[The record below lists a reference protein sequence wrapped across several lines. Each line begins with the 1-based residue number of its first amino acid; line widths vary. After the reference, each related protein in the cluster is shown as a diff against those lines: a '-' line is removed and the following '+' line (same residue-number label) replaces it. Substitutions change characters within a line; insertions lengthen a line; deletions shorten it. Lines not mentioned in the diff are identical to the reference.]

1 MRRVELFELIRRDFF
16 DQGLSKRQ
24 IARKHHV
31 HRRAVRQAIASAVPP
46 ARRRTSRARPVLT
59 EEARAFVDG
68 ILLADRRAPRKQR
81 HTARRI
87 WQRLGDELGCSAAE
101 STVRGYVAERRR
113 ELGVGAQ
120 AFVPQNHPPGHQGE
134 VDFYEADFHFPW
146 GQQTAQVISV
156 RSEFSAAALH
166 VAYPAQTQTALL
178 DGIER
183 GLAFVGGVFAK
194 MRFDN
199 LRQAVA
205 RVIRGQRR
213 VEQDRFVAFRSH
225 YLFESSFTSPG
236 IEGAHEKGGVEGE
249 VGRFRRRW
257 LTPVPQVGSWEEAN
271 DYLRACCIADLQRVP
286 EGRDRQVG
294 ELAEIERRVLRSL
307 PSERFEL
314 AELAQARVDEKARI
328 KVKTAR
334 YSVPAS
340 LVGRT
345 VRVRIFPLAVEVTY
359 RGRLVATHDR
369 VHLRGGEQLVLDHYL
384 DVLWDRPGAFPGS
397 LPLHQARERGE
408 FPPAYDALWQALKQ
422 RAGDKGG
429 TRAMIEVLLLH
440 RRHPRQVVR
449 AAVEQALAVGA
460 IDPGAVAI
468 IARHLDDL
476 PEQAPVQLSL
486 TELGELARYE
496 RPAPETA
503 GYDVLLQAV
512 AR

>member
-1 MRRVELFELIRRDFF
+1 MRRVELFELIRRDH
-16 DQGLSKRQ
+16 DQGDSIRS
-24 IARKHHV
+24 IARRHRV
-31 HRRAVRQAIASAVPP
+31 HRRVVRQAVASAIPP
-46 ARRRTSRARPVLT
+46 EHRRPVRARPVLT

-68 ILLADRRAPRKQR
+68 ILLADREAPRKQR
-81 HTARRI
+81 HTARRV
-87 WQRLGDELGCSAAE
+87 WQRLGEELDCTAAE

-113 ELGVGAQ
+113 ELGLRAR
-120 AFVPQNHPPGHQGE
+120 AFVPQHHPPGHQGE
-134 VDFYEADFHFPW
+134 VDFYGADFHFPW
-146 GQQTAQVISV
+146 GQETAQVISV

-166 VAYPAQTQTALL
+166 VAYPSQTQAALL

-183 GLAFVGGVFAK
+183 GLHFVGGVFQI

-213 VEQDRFVAFRSH
+213 VEQDRFTAFRSH

-257 LTPVPQVGSWEEAN
+257 LTPVPKVASWEEAN
-271 DYLRACCIADLQRVP
+271 AYLRECCVRDLQRIP
-286 EGRDRQVG
+286 EGRTRSVA
-294 ELAEIERRVLRSL
+294 ELAEIERRLLRPL
-307 PSERFEL
+307 PAERFEL
-314 AELAQARVDEKARI
+314 AELTSARVDEKARI
-328 KVKTAR
+328 KVKAAR

-345 VRVRIFPLAVEVTY
+345 VRVRIHPLQIEVTY

-369 VHLRGGEQLVLDHYL
+369 AHLRGAEQLVLDHYL

-408 FPPAYDALWQALKQ
+408 FPSSYDALWSKLKE
-422 RAGDKGG
+422 RSGEKAG

-440 RRHPRQVVR
+440 RRHTATVVR
-449 AAVEQALAVGA
+449 AAVEQALSIGA
-460 IDPGAVAI
+460 IDPGAVAMF
-468 IARHLDDL
+468 ARHLESL
-476 PEQAPVQLSL
+476 PEESPVQLSL
-486 TELGELARYE
+486 VELGELSRYE
-496 RPAPETA
+496 RPTPETV
-503 GYDVLLQAV
+503 GYDVLLRAV

>member
-1 MRRVELFELIRRDFF
+1 MRRVELFELIRRDH
-16 DQGLSKRQ
+16 DQGESIRAL
-24 IARKHHV
+24 ARKHRV
-31 HRRAVRQAIASAVPP
+31 HRRVVRQAIASAIPP
-46 ARRRTSRARPVLT
+46 ERRPAVRARPVLT
-59 EEARAFVDG
+59 EEARSFVDG
-68 ILLADRRAPRKQR
+68 ILLADKKAPRKQR

-87 WQRLGDELGCSAAE
+87 WQRLGDELGCTAAE

-113 ELGVGAQ
+113 EIGLGAR

-146 GQQTAQVISV
+146 GQETAQVISV
-156 RSEFSAAALH
+156 RSEFSAGALH
-166 VAYPAQTQTALL
+166 VAYPSQTQTALL
-178 DGIER
+178 DGISR
-183 GLAFVGGVFAK
+183 GLEFVGGVFER

-205 RVIRGQRR
+205 RVIRGERR

-257 LTPVPQVGSWEEAN
+257 LTPVPVVSSWEEAN
-271 DYLRACCIADLQRVP
+271 DYLRRCCIADLARVP
-286 EGRDRQVG
+286 EGRDRSVG
-294 ELAEIERRVLRSL
+294 ELMEIERRLLRPL
-307 PSERFEL
+307 PAERFEV
-314 AELAQARVDEKARI
+314 AELASARVDEKARI
-328 KVKTAR
+328 KVKAAR

-345 VRVRIFPLAVEVTY
+345 VRVRIFPLALEVTY

-369 VHLRGGEQLVLDHYL
+369 VHLRGAEQLLLDHYL

-408 FPPAYDALWQALKQ
+408 FTPSYDALWQALKR
-422 RAGDKGG
+422 RAGDKAG

-440 RRHPRQVVR
+440 RRHPKQIVR
-449 AAVEQALAVGA
+449 AAVEQALSVGA
-460 IDPGAVAI
+460 IDPGAVAMF
-468 IARHLDDL
+468 ARHLQDV
-476 PEQAPVQLSL
+476 PEVAPVQLSL
-486 TELGELARYE
+486 AELGELSRYD
-496 RPAPETA
+496 RPLPHTG

-512 AR
+512 AK

>member
-16 DQGLSKRQ
+16 DHGLSKRE

-46 ARRRTSRARPVLT
+46 QRRRPSRAHPVLT
-59 EEARAFVDG
+59 DEARAFVDG
-68 ILLADRRAPRKQR
+68 VLLADRRAPRKQR

-87 WQRLGDELGCSAAE
+87 WQRLRDELGCTAAE

-113 ELGVGAQ
+113 ELGLGAQ
-120 AFVPQNHPPGHQGE
+120 AFVPQNHPPGAQGE
-134 VDFYEADFHFPW
+134 VDFYEAHFSFPW
-146 GQQTAQVISV
+146 GLEKAQVICV
-156 RSEFSAAALH
+156 RSEFSAGALH
-166 VAYPAQTQTALL
+166 VAYPAQTQAALL
-178 DGIER
+178 DGISR
-183 GLAFVGGVFAK
+183 GLEFVGGVFAR

-205 RVIRGQRR
+205 RVISGQRR
-213 VEQDRFVAFRSH
+213 VEQDRFVAFRPH

-271 DYLRACCIADLQRVP
+271 DYLRRCCIADLQRIP
-286 EGRDRQVG
+286 EGKTRSVG
-294 ELAEIERRVLRSL
+294 ELMEIERRVLRPL
-307 PSERFEL
+307 ASERFEL
-314 AELAQARVDEKARI
+314 AELATCRVDEKARI
-328 KVKTAR
+328 KVKQAR

-345 VRVRIFPLAVEVTY
+345 VRVRIFPLQIEITY
-359 RGRLVATHDR
+359 RGRLVAAHDR
-369 VHLRGGEQLVLDHYL
+369 VRLRGAEQLVLEHYL

-408 FPPAYDALWQALKQ
+408 FPASYDALWHALKQ
-422 RAGDKGG
+422 RAGDKAG

-440 RRHPRQVVR
+440 RGHPKQVVR
-449 AAVEQALAVGA
+449 QAVEQALSTGA
-460 IDPGAVAI
+460 IDPGAVAMF
-468 IARHLDDL
+468 ARHLESL

-486 TELGELARYE
+486 SELGELARYE

-512 AR
+512 AE

>member
-1 MRRVELFELIRRDFF
+1 MRRVELFELIRREFF
-16 DQGLSKRQ
+16 DQGLSKRE
-24 IARKHHV
+24 IARRHHV
-31 HRRAVRQAIASAVPP
+31 HRRVVRQAIASAIPP
-46 ARRRTSRARPVLT
+46 ERRRPVRVRPVLT
-59 EEARAFVDG
+59 EEARAFIDG

-87 WQRLGDELGCSAAE
+87 WQRLRDELGCTAAE

-113 ELGVGAQ
+113 EIGSGAR
-120 AFVPQNHPPGHQGE
+120 AFVPQHHPPGHQGE
-134 VDFYEADFHFPW
+134 VDFYEAAFQFPW
-146 GQQTAQVISV
+146 GQETAQVISV

-166 VAYPAQTQTALL
+166 VAYPAQTQSALL
-178 DGIER
+178 EGIER
-183 GLAFVGGVFAK
+183 GLEFAGGVFCR

-249 VGRFRRRW
+249 VGRFRRRH
-257 LTPVPQVGSWEEAN
+257 LTPVPRVASWEEAN
-271 DYLRACCIADLQRVP
+271 AYLRACCLADLDRVP
-286 EGRDRQVG
+286 EGRDRTVA
-294 ELAEIERRVLRSL
+294 ELMAIERPLLRPL
-307 PSERFEL
+307 PEEPFEI
-314 AELAQARVDEKARI
+314 AELASARVDDKARI
-328 KVKTAR
+328 KVKAAR

-340 LVGRT
+340 LAGRT
-345 VRVRIFPLAVEVTY
+345 VRVRISPLSIEVTY

-369 VHLRGGEQLVLDHYL
+369 VHLRGGERLVLDHYL
-384 DVLWDRPGAFPGS
+384 DVLRDRPGAFPGS

-408 FPPAYDALWQALKQ
+408 FPPSYDRLWQALTERLGE
-422 RAGDKGG
+422 RAG

-440 RRHPRQVVR
+440 RRHPKEVVR

-468 IARHLDDL
+468 IARHLQEL
-476 PEQAPVQLSL
+476 PEAEPVQLSL
-486 TELGELARYE
+486 VELGELARYG
-496 RPAPETA
+496 RPAPEVA
-503 GYDVLLQAV
+503 GYDVLLEAV

>member
-16 DQGLSKRQ
+16 DQGLSKRE

-46 ARRRTSRARPVLT
+46 ERRRPSKARPVLT
-59 EEARAFVDG
+59 DEARAFVDG
-68 ILLADRRAPRKQR
+68 ILLGDKKAPRKQR

-87 WQRLGDELGCSAAE
+87 WQRLRDELGCTAAE

-146 GQQTAQVISV
+146 GQQTAQVIAV
-156 RSEFSAAALH
+156 RSEFSAGALH
-166 VAYPAQTQTALL
+166 VAYPSQTQTALL
-178 DGIER
+178 DGISS
-183 GLAFVGGVFAK
+183 GLEFAGGVFAR

-236 IEGAHEKGGVEGE
+236 IEGAHEKGGIEGE

-257 LTPVPQVGSWEEAN
+257 LTPVPQVSSWEEAN
-271 DYLRACCIADLQRVP
+271 DYLRRCCIADLQRIP
-286 EGRDRQVG
+286 EGKDRTVG
-294 ELAEIERRVLRSL
+294 ELMDIERRLLRPL

-314 AELAQARVDEKARI
+314 AELASARVDEKARI

-345 VRVRIFPLAVEVTY
+345 VRVRIFPLSLEVTY

-384 DVLWDRPGAFPGS
+384 DVLRDRPGAFPES

-408 FPPAYDALWQALKQ
+408 FPASYDRLWQALMQ
-422 RAGDKGG
+422 RAGDKAG

-440 RRHPRQVVR
+440 RRHPKQTVR
-449 AAVEQALAVGA
+449 AAVEQALSTGAV
-460 IDPGAVAI
+460 DPGAVAMF
-468 IARHLDDL
+468 ARHLEQM

-486 TELGELARYE
+486 AELGELSRYE
-496 RPAPETA
+496 RPAPEVA
-503 GYDVLLQAV
+503 GYDVLLRVV
-512 AR
+512 AE

>member
-16 DQGLSKRQ
+16 DQGLSKRE

-31 HRRAVRQAIASAVPP
+31 HRRAVRHAIASAVPP
-46 ARRRTSRARPVLT
+46 ERRRPVRPRPVLS

-68 ILLADRRAPRKQR
+68 ILFADRKAPRKQR

-87 WQRLGDELGCSAAE
+87 WQRLRDELGCTAAE
-101 STVRGYVAERRR
+101 STVRGYVRERRR
-113 ELGVGAQ
+113 EIGLGAR
-120 AFVPQNHPPGHQGE
+120 AFVPQHHPPGHQGE
-134 VDFYEADFHFPW
+134 VDFYEADFAFPW
-146 GQQTAQVISV
+146 GQETAQVIAV

-166 VAYPAQTQTALL
+166 TAYPNQTQTAFL

-183 GLAFVGGVFAK
+183 GLHFVGGVFAT

-205 RVIRGQRR
+205 RAIRGQRR
-213 VEQDRFVAFRSH
+213 VEQDRFTAFRSH
-225 YLFESSFTSPG
+225 YLFESSFTSLG

-257 LTPVPQVGSWEEAN
+257 LTPVPQVASWEQAN
-271 DYLRACCIADLQRVP
+271 AYLRRCCIADLDRVP
-286 EGRDRQVG
+286 EGKTRTVG
-294 ELAEIERRVLRSL
+294 ELMELERRVLRPL
-307 PSERFEL
+307 PSEGFEL
-314 AELAQARVDEKARI
+314 AELASGCVDEKARI
-328 KVKTAR
+328 KVKAAR

-345 VRVRIFPLAVEVTY
+345 VRVRILPLQIEVTH

-369 VHLRGGEQLVLDHYL
+369 AHLRGAEQLVLDHYL

-408 FPPAYDALWQALKQ
+408 FPPSYDALWQALKE
-422 RAGDKGG
+422 RAGEKAG
-429 TRAMIEVLLLH
+429 TRALIEVLLLH
-440 RRHPRQVVR
+440 RRHPKQIVR
-449 AAVEQALAVGA
+449 AAVEQALSVGA

-468 IARHLDDL
+468 MARHLQEL
-476 PEQAPVQLSL
+476 PQVEPVQLSL
-486 TELGELARYE
+486 VELGELHRYE
-496 RPAPETA
+496 RPAPEVA
-503 GYDVLLQAV
+503 GYDVLLRAV
-512 AR
+512 PR

>member
-1 MRRVELFELIRRDFF
+1 MRRVELFELIRRDHS
-16 DQGLSKRQ
+16 QGMSKRAL
-24 IARKHHV
+24 AREHRV
-31 HRRAVRQAIASAVPP
+31 HRRVVRQAIASAVPP
-46 ARRRTSRARPVLT
+46 ERRPAVRARPVLT

-68 ILLADRRAPRKQR
+68 VLLADRKAPRKQR

-87 WQRLGDELGCSAAE
+87 WQRLGEELGCTAAE
-101 STVRGYVAERRR
+101 STVRGYVHERRR
-113 ELGVGAQ
+113 EIGLGAR
-120 AFVPQNHPPGHQGE
+120 AFVPQHHPPGHQGE

-146 GQQTAQVISV
+146 GQETAQVISV

-166 VAYPAQTQTALL
+166 VAYPSQTQSALL

-183 GLAFVGGVFAK
+183 GLEFFGGVFER

-225 YLFESSFTSPG
+225 YLFESSFTTPG

-257 LTPVPQVGSWEEAN
+257 LTPVPRVSSWEQAN
-271 DYLRACCIADLQRVP
+271 DYLRACCIADLDWVP
-286 EGRDRQVG
+286 EGRDRSVG
-294 ELAEIERRVLRSL
+294 VLMDIERRLLRPL
-307 PSERFEL
+307 PAERFEL
-314 AELAQARVDEKARI
+314 AELSSARVDEKARI
-328 KVKTAR
+328 KVKAAR

-345 VRVRIFPLAVEVTY
+345 VRVRISPLQIEVTY

-369 VHLRGGEQLVLDHYL
+369 AHLRGAEQLVLDHYL
-384 DVLWDRPGAFPGS
+384 EVLLDRPGAFPGS
-397 LPLHQARERGE
+397 LPLHQAREHGE
-408 FPPAYDALWQALKQ
+408 FPPTYDALWSRLKQ
-422 RAGDKGG
+422 RTGERAG

-440 RRHPRQVVR
+440 RRHGGDVVR
-449 AAVEQALAVGA
+449 AAVEQALATGA
-460 IDPGAVAI
+460 IDPGAVAMF
-468 IARHLDDL
+468 ARHLDDL

-486 TELGELARYE
+486 AELGELSRFE
-496 RPAPETA
+496 RPLPE
-503 GYDVLLQAV
+503 
-512 AR
+512 

>member
-16 DQGLSKRQ
+16 DQGLSKRE
-24 IARKHHV
+24 IARKHRV

-46 ARRRTSRARPVLT
+46 ERRRQVRAHPVLT
-59 EEARAFVDG
+59 DEARAFVDG

-87 WQRLGDELGCSAAE
+87 WQRLGEELGCVAAE
-101 STVRGYVAERRR
+101 STVRGYVRERRQ
-113 ELGVGAQ
+113 EIGLGVQ
-120 AFVPQNHPPGHQGE
+120 AFVPQHHPPGAQGE

-146 GQQTAQVISV
+146 GQETAQVIAV

-166 VAYPAQTQTALL
+166 VAYPSQTQSALL

-183 GLAFVGGVFAK
+183 GLGFVGGVFAT

-199 LRQAVA
+199 LRLAVA

-225 YLFESSFTSPG
+225 HLFESSFTSLG
-236 IEGAHEKGGVEGE
+236 IEGAHEKGGIEGE

-257 LTPVPQVGSWEEAN
+257 LTPVPQVASWEEAN
-271 DYLRACCIADLQRVP
+271 DYLRRCCIADLQRVP
-286 EGRDRQVG
+286 EGRTRSVG
-294 ELAEIERRVLRSL
+294 ELMEIERRVLRPL
-307 PSERFEL
+307 ASERFEL
-314 AELAQARVDEKARI
+314 AELASARVDEKARI
-328 KVKTAR
+328 KVKAAR

-345 VRVRIFPLAVEVTY
+345 VRVRVHPLSVEVSY

-369 VHLRGGEQLVLDHYL
+369 AHLRGAEQLVLDHYL
-384 DVLWDRPGAFPGS
+384 DVLAERPGAFPGS
-397 LPLHQARERGE
+397 LPLHQAREHGE
-408 FPPAYDALWQALKQ
+408 FPASYDRLWQALKQ
-422 RAGDKGG
+422 RAGDKAG

-440 RRHPRQVVR
+440 RRHPKQVVR
-449 AAVEQALAVGA
+449 GAVEQALATGA
-460 IDPGAVAI
+460 IDPGAVAMF
-468 IARHLDDL
+468 ARHLESL
-476 PEQAPVQLSL
+476 PEQAPVQLR
-486 TELGELARYE
+486 LGELGKLARYD

-503 GYDVLLQAV
+503 GYDVLLQV
-512 AR
+512 TAR